1 MMNAVARPVI
11 YRHFHRIAWLA
22 VALTLCVVVFGAFV
36 RLSDAGLSCPDWPT
50 CYGRAAWP
58 KAVAEA
64 QRYVETST
72 VPEGLHAWIVEWA
85 EEIRPGRGHA
95 FNGVWLDGEYIV
107 QIRMDV
113 YGSPSVSVGS
123 TEWLHSS
130 DDEECPCQPCRT
142 DRDEEAS

>member
-1 MMNAVARPVI
+1 MSATSFTERQA
-11 YRHFHRIAWLA
+11 
-22 VALTLCVVVFGAFV
+22 
-36 RLSDAGLSCPDWPT
+36 
-50 CYGRAAWP
+50 AAWP
-58 KAVAEA
+58 KAIAEA

>member
-1 MMNAVARPVI
+1 MSATSFTERQA
-11 YRHFHRIAWLA
+11 
-22 VALTLCVVVFGAFV
+22 
-36 RLSDAGLSCPDWPT
+36 
-50 CYGRAAWP
+50 AAWP

-113 YGSPSVSVGS
+113 YGSPSVSVAELDFVHNS
-123 TEWLHSS
+123 T
-130 DDEECPCQPCRT
+130 DDECPCEPCT
-142 DRDEEAS
+142 DDRDAEVAS